1 MTKTDTTN
9 PIVIVGGGLA
19 GLATALTLA
28 KRGHGVTLLDQGGG
42 EADRIRTTTLN
53 PLAMQH
59 LGELGIIAWME
70 KQSRP
75 LVPVT
80 AITVSDEKQYQGRPN
95 ADDRLMGWD
104 DDTPLAYVAR
114 NGDMVD
120 AALALAR
127 RNRLITLQQGV
138 AISGFNPVD
147 KDHGHAAACL
157 TDTNGN
163 RWPASLIIACDG
175 GGSPLREMAGIRTIE
190 RNPGQTAIVADVQL
204 ERPHGQVAWQR
215 FLKGGPVALMP
226 LSDSTMASLVW
237 TLKDEDAKVLLDA
250 DPASFG
256 QSLTEIALA
265 PFGMMVLASD
275 RRGWSLRLR
284 HAIRPYAQR
293 LVLLGDAAHAIHP
306 LAGQG
311 FNLAVGDMIG
321 LADALE
327 WGDDHGCEPGD
338 ASVLAR
344 YARGRVTETA
354 AMTMATDGLNALFS
368 FSPAPLRSLAGAAMT
383 ILDQSPLKNIALNF
397 ANGTLTRGLL
407 SRRG

>member
-1 MTKTDTTN
+1 
-9 PIVIVGGGLA
+9 
-19 GLATALTLA
+19 
-28 KRGHGVTLLDQGGG
+28 
-42 EADRIRTTTLN
+42 
-53 PLAMQH
+53 MQH

-344 YARGRVTETA
+344 YARGRVAETA

-397 ANGTLTRGLL
+397 ANGTLTRGLF

>member
-1 MTKTDTTN
+1 
-9 PIVIVGGGLA
+9 
-19 GLATALTLA
+19 
-28 KRGHGVTLLDQGGG
+28 
-42 EADRIRTTTLN
+42 
-53 PLAMQH
+53 
-59 LGELGIIAWME
+59 
-70 KQSRP
+70 
-75 LVPVT
+75 
-80 AITVSDEKQYQGRPN
+80 
-95 ADDRLMGWD
+95 
-104 DDTPLAYVAR
+104 
-114 NGDMVD
+114 
-120 AALALAR
+120 
-127 RNRLITLQQGV
+127 
-138 AISGFNPVD
+138 
-147 KDHGHAAACL
+147 
-157 TDTNGN
+157 
-163 RWPASLIIACDG
+163 
-175 GGSPLREMAGIRTIE
+175 
-190 RNPGQTAIVADVQL
+190 
-204 ERPHGQVAWQR
+204 
-215 FLKGGPVALMP
+215 
-226 LSDSTMASLVW
+226 
-237 TLKDEDAKVLLDA
+237 LKDEDAKVLLDA

-397 ANGTLTRGLL
+397 ANGTLTRGLF

>member
-1 MTKTDTTN
+1 
-9 PIVIVGGGLA
+9 
-19 GLATALTLA
+19 
-28 KRGHGVTLLDQGGG
+28 
-42 EADRIRTTTLN
+42 
-53 PLAMQH
+53 
-59 LGELGIIAWME
+59 
-70 KQSRP
+70 
-75 LVPVT
+75 
-80 AITVSDEKQYQGRPN
+80 
-95 ADDRLMGWD
+95 MGWD

-190 RNPGQTAIVADVQL
+190 RPPGQTAIVADVQL

-275 RRGWSLRLR
+275 RRGGSLRLR

-311 FNLAVGDMIG
+311 FNLAVGDLSLI
-321 LADALE
+321 
-327 WGDDHGCEPGD
+327 HISEP
-338 ASVLAR
+338 
-344 YARGRVTETA
+344 
-354 AMTMATDGLNALFS
+354 
-368 FSPAPLRSLAGAAMT
+368 
-383 ILDQSPLKNIALNF
+383 
-397 ANGTLTRGLL
+397 TRPY
-407 SRRG
+407 